1 MLIWLLS
8 EDIMN
13 GIESIVN
20 NAVTGR
26 IKSSENT
33 LNKMNSNEKFESE
46 LKSAVKQ
53 NDPAKMD
60 KIHKKLWDTCVEAE
74 SLFVGKMLKE
84 MKKTVP
90 KNEWLHGGQA
100 EDIFEDM
107 LYDEYSL
114 KMSKNYNF
122 GMAKLL
128 YEEMSRRL

>member
-1 MLIWLLS
+1 
-8 EDIMN
+8 MN
-13 GIESIVN
+13 GIESVVN
-20 NAVTGR
+20 NAVSGR
-26 IKSSENT
+26 IKSAENS
-33 LNKMNSNEKFESE
+33 LAKMNSSDKFEAE
-46 LKSAVKQ
+46 LQSAVTKNIVQ
-53 NDPAKMD
+53 NDPSKMD
-60 KIHKKLWDTCVEAE
+60 KTHKKLWDTCVEAE

-128 YEEMSRRL
+128 NDEMSSRI